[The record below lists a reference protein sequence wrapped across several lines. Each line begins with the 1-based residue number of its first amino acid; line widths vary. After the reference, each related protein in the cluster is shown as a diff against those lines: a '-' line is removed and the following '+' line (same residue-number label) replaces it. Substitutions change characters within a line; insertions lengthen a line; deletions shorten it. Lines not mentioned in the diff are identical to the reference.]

1 MKKKILLA
9 SLCALALSAA
19 VVLAGCGSS
28 GSTGSADSS
37 ASSQSADSGQSTTIR
52 VGAVPTPHAEIL
64 TDVVK
69 PILADQGYDLEVVE
83 FNDYILPNQ
92 SLASHDIDANYF
104 QHVPY
109 LENYNEENGTD
120 LVAVTTVH
128 FEPFGIY
135 AGKCDSLEELKQRID
150 SGEQVTIAVPNDT
163 TNEARALLLLAD
175 NGIITLPEDAD
186 LNVTAID
193 IVDKKDNVEIKE
205 LEAAQVARSLQD
217 VDVACING
225 NYAQEA
231 GLNVDDAL
239 AVEEVES
246 LAAQT
251 YANVL
256 AVNRADQN
264 SEAIKALAAALNS
277 DEVRQYIEDTYGNA
291 VVAVF

>member
-1 MKKKILLA
+1 MKKKLLLA
-9 SLCALALSAA
+9 SICAVALGAALALT
-19 VVLAGCGSS
+19 GCGSS
-28 GSTGSADSS
+28 
-37 ASSQSADSGQSTTIR
+37 SQSASTNDAAGSDGTTIR

-64 TDVVK
+64 TEVVK

-92 SLASHDIDANYF
+92 SLSSHDIDANYF
-104 QHVPY
+104 QHLPY

-120 LVAVTTVH
+120 LVSVATVH

-135 AGKCDSLEELKQRID
+135 AGKCKSLDELKQRID
-150 SGEQVTIAVPNDT
+150 NGEQVTIAVPNDT
-163 TNEARALLLLAD
+163 TNEARALLLLAA

-193 IVDKKDNVEIKE
+193 IIDKRDNVEIKE
-205 LEAAQVARSLQD
+205 LEAAQVARSLED

-225 NYAQEA
+225 NYAKEA

-256 AVNRADQN
+256 AVNSADQD
-264 SEAIKALAAALNS
+264 SEAIQALAAALNS
-277 DEVRQYIEDTYGNA
+277 DEVRQYIQDTYGNA